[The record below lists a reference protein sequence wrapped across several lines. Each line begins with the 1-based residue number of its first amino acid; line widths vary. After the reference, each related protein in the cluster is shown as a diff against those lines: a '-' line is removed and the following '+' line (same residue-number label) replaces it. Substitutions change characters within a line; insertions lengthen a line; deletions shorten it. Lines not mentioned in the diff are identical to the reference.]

1 MRDAELIGFA
11 KDKGKDVIVFKQH
24 NVTKVTDGFHDREIG
39 SNEYKRLKMND
50 TNIRPDKMIKRLRGT
65 RPWHPV
71 LEAID
76 NASNQG
82 LI

>member
-1 MRDAELIGFA
+1 MRDAEFIGFA
-11 KDKGKDVIVFKQH
+11 KANRKDVIVFKQH

-39 SNEYKRLKMND
+39 SNEYQRLKMND
-50 TNIRPDKMIKRLRGT
+50 TSIRPDNLIKRLRGT

-76 NASNQG
+76 NASNKG
-82 LI
+82 II

>member
-1 MRDAELIGFA
+1 VRDAEFIGFA
-11 KDKGKDVIVFKQH
+11 KVNGKDMIIFKQH
-24 NVTKVTDGFHDREIG
+24 DVTKVTDGFHDRELG
-39 SNEYKRLKMND
+39 EDDRRKLRLND
-50 TNIRPDKMIKRLRGT
+50 TSVRPDKLIKKLRGT

-71 LEAID
+71 LKAID